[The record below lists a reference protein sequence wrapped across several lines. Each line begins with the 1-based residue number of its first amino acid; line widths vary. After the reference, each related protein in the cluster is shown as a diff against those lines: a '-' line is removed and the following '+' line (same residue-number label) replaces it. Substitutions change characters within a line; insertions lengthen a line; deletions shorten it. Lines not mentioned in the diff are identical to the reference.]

1 MITFMMM
8 YVTNVLCPCI
18 HFIHSFKKMGSSD
31 KLRDIRPMTSLH
43 KLFRIWA
50 TQTAYYRPQEA
61 IQCVQ
66 NKIKWMI
73 FSIIFYR
80 PLMTGLLSILHIWYT
95 YSDIIYT
102 VHFRR
107 TSAACRATT
116 RRSQR
121 LCTMTMWR
129 SNIFELIRKIRIKP
143 PNNVGISWINLFCV
157 SAWSFY
163 PFLTQFHGWITK
175 NEPPAMWVVC

>member
-1 MITFMMM
+1 MCCVRVYILFI
-8 YVTNVLCPCI
+8 VLRKWGHQI
-18 HFIHSFKKMGSSD
+18 NWGTSD
-31 KLRDIRPMTSLH
+31 QWLLYINCLGYEPHRLH
-43 KLFRIWA
+43 
-50 TQTAYYRPQEA
+50 TTDH

-95 YSDIIYT
+95 YSDIIST

-107 TSAACRATT
+107 TSAACQATT

-121 LCTMTMWR
+121 LCTTTMWR

-143 PNNVGISWINLFCV
+143 PNNDGISWINLFCV

-163 PFLTQFHGWITK
+163 PFLTQFQGWYSGIRVK
-175 NEPPAMWVVC
+175 KYKI